1 MFFNKQYAESGKI
14 ISEGQA
20 IDPDNFLLKRLA
32 IYNDYESKAYEK
44 GLEEI
49 ETFFNN
55 PDAKYIWQDYLY
67 YGRLL
72 NKAKQYDQ
80 AADALQKAIK
90 ESSSHTEIYKD
101 LAEGLSFTDYFTG
114 FSVLFIEEQSRGI
127 MNQIVC

>member
-1 MFFNKQYAESGKI
+1 MI
-14 ISEGQA
+14 T
-20 IDPDNFLLKRLA
+20 
-32 IYNDYESKAYEK
+32 KAKPTEK

-101 LAEGLSFTDYFTG
+101 LAEVYSNSENNAEAIKAYTQY
-114 FSVLFIEEQSRGI
+114 IEALGEESEAAVTTNYVNITIQR
-127 MNQIVC
+127 CKR